1 MFGIQ
6 AIIVYI
12 KPVSAVCVC
21 VQQIRCNSETS
32 HMHASTVLHKGF
44 PDKKAS
50 VTMHRIQ
57 NEYDMIGSA

>member
-21 VQQIRCNSETS
+21 VQQILCNSETS
-32 HMHASTVLHKGF
+32 HASIVLHKGF